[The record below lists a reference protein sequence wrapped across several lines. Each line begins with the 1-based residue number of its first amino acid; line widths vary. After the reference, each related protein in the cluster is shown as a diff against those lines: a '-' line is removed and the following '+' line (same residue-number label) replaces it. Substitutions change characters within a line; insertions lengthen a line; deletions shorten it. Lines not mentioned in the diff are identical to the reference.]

1 MPDNNAVS
9 REVAIS
15 RLRVRLLEML
25 SRGESVC
32 RLAADKGILCHGFHN
47 YSDEELRNTYRS
59 LLRRDPFM
67 TRPALERAA
76 NDAQLARQAELGVVL
91 SCDAQRACYETCRGW
106 DDFTNAQL
114 SEFCAELLGEQLTVT
129 GQVTL
134 GTL

>member
-1 MPDNNAVS
+1 MPENVVNRD
-9 REVAIS
+9 VAIS
-15 RLRVRLLEML
+15 RLRMRLLEML
-25 SRGESVC
+25 SRGQSVC
-32 RLAADKGILCHGFHN
+32 RLAADKGILCGGFGRH
-47 YSDEELRNTYRS
+47 SDEELRNTYRS
-59 LLRRDPFM
+59 VLRRDPFM

-129 GQVTL
+129 GPLTL
-134 GTL
+134 GVI

>member
-1 MPDNNAVS
+1 MSENVVN
-9 REVAIS
+9 REFAIS
-15 RLRVRLLEML
+15 RLRLRLLDML

-32 RLAADKGILCHGFHN
+32 HLAGEKRILCGGFPR
-47 YSDEELRNTYRS
+47 YSDKELRYTYRS

-67 TRPALERAA
+67 TRAALERAA

-114 SEFCAELLGEQLTVT
+114 ATFCRELLGEEMTVS
-129 GQVTL
+129 GEL
-134 GTL
+134 MAAAL